1 VGAAIWTWF
10 AHKSERK
17 EYNALNYWLRLLV
30 RYRVALNIMH
40 YGIIKVFPMQMPFPS
55 ISNFHTLFGEHAAYR
70 LYWQHVG
77 LSTWYEVV
85 LGILETTS
93 GMLLLFRRTTALG
106 AALNIGLLYNVS
118 HSNFAYDGGVHVLSA
133 EISLL
138 AGFLLLQ
145 YIPDLWQLLIKKQD
159 VQPNHYRPV
168 FKKRWQ
174 QYAFQGAKV
183 IAWLL
188 FIPVFVYGDYKQY
201 HDTNYSKEP
210 RSPGLAGA
218 NGYYNVKE
226 YQLNGKDIP
235 YSPLDPVRWHDVV
248 FEDCPTLTYKVNR
261 ALPIRIENVS
271 PVYKDVEKRYELA
284 GFAGR

>member
-1 VGAAIWTWF
+1 MLAVALVGAAIWTWF
-10 AHKSERK
+10 ARNSERK

-30 RYRVALNIMH
+30 RYWVALNIMH

-55 ISNFHTLFGEHAAYR
+55 LSNPHTLFGEHAAYR

-85 LGILETTS
+85 LGTLETAS

-138 AGFLLLQ
+138 ARFLLLQ
-145 YIPDLWQLLIKKQD
+145 YIPDLWHLLIKKQD

-174 QYAFQGAKV
+174 QYTFQGVRV
-183 IAWLL
+183 IA
-188 FIPVFVYGDYKQY
+188 
-201 HDTNYSKEP
+201 
-210 RSPGLAGA
+210 
-218 NGYYNVKE
+218 
-226 YQLNGKDIP
+226 
-235 YSPLDPVRWHDVV
+235 
-248 FEDCPTLTYKVNR
+248 
-261 ALPIRIENVS
+261 
-271 PVYKDVEKRYELA
+271 
-284 GFAGR
+284 